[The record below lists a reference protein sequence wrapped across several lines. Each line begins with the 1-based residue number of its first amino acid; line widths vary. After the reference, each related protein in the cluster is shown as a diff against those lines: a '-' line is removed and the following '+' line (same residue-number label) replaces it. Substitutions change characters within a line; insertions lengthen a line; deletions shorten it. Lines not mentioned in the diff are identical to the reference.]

1 MATIPVQL
9 FVQDANGA
17 INPVTASGSGLN
29 VNILDRADAEQEF
42 YTGTKAASGDNSV
55 LAAPGSG
62 LQYLIAKLQ
71 IHNQSTTATKV
82 IVKFGSREVWT
93 VDLPVVVGAGAVLD
107 FPAPDRMEGRDNQPL
122 LVNLSAANDTSVSV
136 QYYTVAV

>member
-9 FVQDANGA
+9 FVQDTAGTVA
-17 INPVTASGSGLN
+17 PVTVNGTGLN
-29 VNILDRADAEQEF
+29 VNILDRSDAVQEF
-42 YTGTKAASGDNSV
+42 YTGTKSASGDNTV

-62 LQYLIAKLQ
+62 YQYLIAKLQ

-93 VDLPVVVGAGAVLD
+93 VDLPATLGSGVVLD
-107 FPAPDRMEGRDNQPL
+107 FPAPDRMEGRDDQPL
-122 LVNLSAANDTSVSV
+122 LINLSAANDTSVSV

>member
-17 INPVTASGSGLN
+17 VLPVTISGSGLN

-42 YTGTKAASGDNSV
+42 YTGTKAASGDNTV

-62 LQYLIAKLQ
+62 NQYLIVKLQ
-71 IHNQSTTATKV
+71 IHNQTAVATKV

-93 VDLPVVVGAGAVLD
+93 VDLPATIGAGVVLD
-107 FPAPDRMEGRDNQPL
+107 FPAPDRMGGRDNQPL
-122 LVNLSAANDTSVSV
+122 LVNLSAANDTSISV

>member
-1 MATIPVQL
+1 MACKPVGGPADR
-9 FVQDANGA
+9 VYICGVD
-17 INPVTASGSGLN
+17 PTVLN
-29 VNILDRADAEQEF
+29 SMIDRSNAEQEF
-42 YTGTKAASGDNSV
+42 YTGTKSASGDNEI

-62 LQYLIAKLQ
+62 YQYLIAKLQ

-93 VDLPVVVGAGAVLD
+93 MDLPAVVGAGAVLD

-122 LVNLSAANDTSVSV
+122 LVNLSAANNTGISV
-136 QYYTVAV
+136 QYYTVSV